1 MTAADLARVTR
12 PAVQLTADMA
22 ALVLERRALA
32 KRQARAER
40 LERKRVEHL
49 RGHMPLDDPDRHDI
63 DRVDTYFATAASSF
77 PTSATDADYPGW
89 SDRLAALIEKNQ
101 QPGGTA

>member
-1 MTAADLARVTR
+1 MTAADLARVDV
-12 PAVQLTADMA
+12 P
-22 ALVLERRALA
+22 LVELERRALA

-63 DRVDTYFATAASSF
+63 DLLDRAFAHIADNYTA
-77 PTSATDADYPGW
+77 
-89 SDRLAALIEKNQ
+89 
-101 QPGGTA
+101 GGTS